1 MSLFGL
7 FNIGK
12 SAMFASRAALSV
24 VGHNIANV
32 NTPGYNKQDIVLNTA
47 NPVDIGSGYLG
58 TGVNI
63 AAIRRNY
70 DRFIMNQLIGQHQN
84 TGRSYALNRSLSQIE
99 QIFNEVKETGLASSI
114 TDYFKAWQEVSV
126 NPDSRTHRIVL
137 LNKANSLVHLAKRF
151 ENEISENLKNIDET
165 IEDIVNRIN
174 KLASDIAS
182 LNKSIVY
189 LEAGSEIKKAN
200 DLRDQRDNLLNELS
214 SLAEVSSYEDKN
226 GALVVVM
233 GMKNLVNAEN
243 TNLLTTR
250 LNEEGHRDIYLDGAN
265 ITDRITKGQIG
276 GFIDV
281 RNDIESNILT
291 KFRRLIASIS
301 KEVNLIHRTGYGL
314 DASTGN
320 DFFNHLQLTT
330 KVLSLGA
337 NMTASIRDLSQLTLD
352 EYEIRFDASNNYNV
366 YNIQTG
372 NIVASGSYISG
383 DIISFEGIDVII
395 TGTVS
400 SSDRFIIS
408 PLKDAIRNFGLAIS
422 DIEKIA
428 ASSSDITLPGDNT
441 NAIAISEIFEKSIE
455 NLGERTFM
463 DYYRGLIS
471 DIGIMSRTASDSL
484 RFDENML
491 REIQNWR
498 ESVSGVSLDE
508 EAANLIRYQRSFEAA
523 ARMIRVTDEL
533 MEVILNL

>member
-214 SLAEVSSYEDKN
+214 SLAEISSYEDKN

-471 DIGIMSRTASDSL
+471 YIGIMSRTASDSL

>member
-1 MSLFGL
+1 MSIFGL

-24 VGHNIANV
+24 VGHNIANI
-32 NTPGYNKQDIVLNTA
+32 NTPGYNKQDIVLNMT
-47 NPVDIGSGYLG
+47 NPVDIGRGYLG
-58 TGVNI
+58 TGVHI
-63 AAIRRNY
+63 AGIKRNY

-84 TGRSYALNRSLSQIE
+84 TGRSYALNKSLSQIE
-99 QIFNEVKETGLASSI
+99 QIFNEVKETGLSSSI

-151 ENEISENLKNIDET
+151 EKEISENLKNIDET
-165 IEDIVNRIN
+165 IDDIVNRVN
-174 KLASDIAS
+174 KIASDIAS

-189 LEAGSEIKKAN
+189 LEAGSETKKAN
-200 DLRDQRDNLLNELS
+200 DLRDQRDNLLKELS
-214 SLAEVSSYEDKN
+214 NFAEISFYEDNN

-233 GMKNLVNAEN
+233 GMRNLVHAEN
-243 TNLLTTR
+243 ANLLTTR
-250 LNEEGHRDIYLDGAN
+250 LNEDGHKDIYLDGTN
-265 ITDRITKGQIG
+265 ITSKITKGQIG

-281 RNDIESNILT
+281 REDIESNILA

-320 DFFNHLQLTT
+320 DFFNPIQLTI
-330 KVLSLGA
+330 KDLSLGA
-337 NMTASIRDLSQLTLD
+337 NMTATITDISQLTLD

-366 YNIQTG
+366 YNIHTG

-383 DIISFEGIDVII
+383 DTISFDGIEVII

-428 ASSSDITLPGDNT
+428 ASASDLTLPGDNT

-455 NLGERTFM
+455 NLGKRTFM

-471 DIGIMSRTASDSL
+471 DIGVMSRTASDSI
-484 RFDENML
+484 RFDDNML

-533 MEVILNL
+533 MEAILNL